1 MVPSRDGAGRNGS
14 THYAGRRE
22 HASLAAGRVNAFETT
37 GFRIYCSDSTEVTS
51 VIERSPLMG

>member
-1 MVPSRDGAGRNGS
+1 MRKEIGR
-14 THYAGRRE
+14 E
-22 HASLAAGRVNAFETT
+22 EAGRVNAFETT